1 MDGIGDIALYHGSYR
16 RIETFH
22 PIRYVGAAGVYF
34 TPSLEQAWE
43 YARGACIDDGDAPT
57 VMCVRIDVRHPVVLR
72 GIASQEIPEAD
83 VASYREA
90 GYDGAVGVDDE
101 GVVYEYVA
109 FDPEQIVI
117 EEVLVGRLDEAAA
130 HAGP

>member
-1 MDGIGDIALYHGSYR
+1 MDDIGDITLFHGSYR

-43 YARGACIDDGDAPT
+43 YARNACMDDGDAPT
-57 VMCVRIDVRHPVVLR
+57 VMCVRIDVTNPVVLK
-72 GIASQEIPEAD
+72 GVASQEIPEVD
-83 VASYREA
+83 VAAYREA
-90 GYDGAVGVDDE
+90 GYDGAVGVDED

-109 FDPEQIVI
+109 FGSEQVVI
-117 EEVLVGRLDEAAA
+117 EEVLVGCLDDATAY
-130 HAGP
+130 AGP